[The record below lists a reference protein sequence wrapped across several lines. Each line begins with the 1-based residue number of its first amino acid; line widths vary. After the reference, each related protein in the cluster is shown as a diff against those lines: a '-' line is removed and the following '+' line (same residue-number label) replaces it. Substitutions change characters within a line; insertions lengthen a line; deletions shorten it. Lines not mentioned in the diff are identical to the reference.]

1 MFFLSRLHSNILMTK
16 VVLLNVTMMVNLP
29 IKNMN
34 HEKLT

>member
-16 VVLLNVTMMVNLP
+16 VVLLNVTMMVNLA